1 MGLGAG
7 IASQFGFAQES
18 TPGTPVTVTKFVE
31 YNSETLDFVPNTIQ
45 GMGLHAGGQYAR
57 VSRYSRTT
65 KGVTGAAVMDL
76 ATRTLGVLLKNM
88 LGSTATAVQIAAT
101 TAYKQVHNP
110 GPLDSLGLT
119 LQKGVPEAA
128 TGLVKPYTYNGAK
141 ITSWT
146 IGQAMD
152 AIATLSLGFDAWNED
167 DVTALATASYTTSN
181 VYNFSQ
187 VTTLKFGG
195 TPSLASG
202 VTSIA
207 SGVAVTGLTSFELT
221 GANPV
226 AGSRF
231 FLGSAGIKANQLEND
246 YRTISGKFSGEFSK
260 AQFYDVFKAGT
271 TTPVQITWT
280 QGDAG
285 GGNAFTVDIVL
296 PACKL
301 NSGTNNVGG
310 PDIIQGDIEF
320 VALDD
325 QTTTPIQ
332 ITYIS
337 TDTTL

>member
-7 IASQFGFAQES
+7 IASQFGFAQET

-31 YNSETLDFVPNTIQ
+31 YNTETLDFVPNTIQ

-57 VSRYSRTT
+57 ASRYSRTT
-65 KGVTGAAVMDL
+65 KTVSGAVTMDL

-88 LGSTATAVQIAAT
+88 LGSSATATQIAAT
-101 TAYKQVHNP
+101 PAYKQVHNP
-110 GPLDSLGLT
+110 GPLDGLGLT
-119 LQKGVPEAA
+119 LQKGVPEAGSG
-128 TGLVKPYTYNGAK
+128 TVKPYTYNGAK
-141 ITSWT
+141 VTSWT
-146 IGQAMD
+146 ISQALD
-152 AIATLSLGFDAWNED
+152 AIATLSIGFDAWNEF
-167 DVTALATASYTTSN
+167 N
-181 VYNFSQ
+181 VSQ
-187 VTTLKFGG
+187 VTTIKFGG
-195 TPSLASG
+195 TASIASG

-221 GANPV
+221 GTNPV
-226 AGSRF
+226 ADSRF
-231 FLGSAGIKANQLEND
+231 FLVSAGVKANQLEND
-246 YRTISGKFSGEFSK
+246 YRTVSGKFSGEFSK
-260 AQFYDVFKAGT
+260 AQYYDVFKAGT
-271 TTPVQITWT
+271 TTPIQVTWT

-285 GGNAFTVDIVL
+285 GGNAFTFDIIL

-325 QTTTPIQ
+325 QATTPIQ

-337 TDTTL
+337 TDTSHHQPHNDN

>member
-7 IASQFGFAQES
+7 IASQFGFAQET

-31 YNSETLDFVPNTIQ
+31 YNTETLDFVPNTIQ

-57 VSRYSRTT
+57 ASRYSRTT
-65 KGVTGAAVMDL
+65 KTVSGAVTMDL

-88 LGSTATAVQIAAT
+88 LGSSATATQISAT

-110 GPLDSLGLT
+110 GPLDGLGLT
-119 LQKGVPEAA
+119 LQKGVPEAGSG
-128 TGLVKPYTYNGAK
+128 TVKPYTYNGAK
-141 ITSWT
+141 VTSWT
-146 IGQAMD
+146 ISQALD
-152 AIATLSLGFDAWNED
+152 AIATLSIGFDAWNED
-167 DVTALATASYTTSN
+167 DVTALATASYVASN
-181 VYNFSQ
+181 VFNFSQ
-187 VTTLKFGG
+187 VTTIKFGG
-195 TPSLASG
+195 TASIASG

-221 GANPV
+221 GTNPV
-226 AGSRF
+226 ADSRF
-231 FLGSAGIKANQLEND
+231 FLGSAGVKANQLEND
-246 YRTISGKFSGEFSK
+246 YRTVSGKFSGEFSK
-260 AQFYDVFKAGT
+260 AQYYDVFKAGT
-271 TTPVQITWT
+271 TTPIQVTWT

-285 GGNAFTVDIVL
+285 GGNAFTFDIIL

-325 QTTTPIQ
+325 QATTPIQ

-337 TDTTL
+337 TDTSL